1 MELSLQEVGGTFVRF
16 ANSAGNQT
24 RLEPAVGEGKERA
37 DIAFSFTSDITLVD
51 VTVVHNQCPTH
62 RAKASRA
69 LGLASWAE
77 REKLYQYETKAKEEG
92 KRFVPVVFETSGGLG
107 TLAVSFLETMRDWWG
122 LATGTQ
128 AFGLHAH
135 RITCGWTT
143 YIGAWRDV

>member
-1 MELSLQEVGGTFVRF
+1 MGLLSRF
-16 ANSAGNQT
+16 ANSAGIQT

-77 REKLYQYETKAKEEG
+77 REKLYQYEAKAKKEG
-92 KRFVPVVFETSGGLG
+92 KRFVPVVYETSLGLG
-107 TLAVSFLETMRDWWG
+107 TLAVSFLETLFQECRWKLRWRF
-122 LATGTQ
+122 LAYSLLLSSQGRW
-128 AFGLHAH
+128 AFNCSLA
-135 RITCGWTT
+135 IPTSC
-143 YIGAWRDV
+143 